1 MTHLLREELVRW
13 RDQGLPEDRKRVI
26 THLATCKACADA
38 YAELVREAP
47 ATQPLEHFNPADF
60 VKWGYAARK
69 SAGAS
74 VAPSVFMSW
83 KLWAGALSAAAVV
96 VLIVATGPD
105 LQRLFESSDGA
116 RGAGIELTAPT
127 ATGGTLPSLEWK
139 TGLTA
144 SRYRVELTD
153 PAGTTVY
160 QAETNASSVT
170 LPANVATALLPGA
183 SYTWRVTAL
192 DRDGQAIATAT
203 SVFLPNAPAR

>member
-13 RDQGLPEDRKRVI
+13 RDQGLPEDRERVI
-26 THLATCKACADA
+26 THLATCKTCADA

-60 VKWGYAARK
+60 VKRGYAARK
-69 SAGAS
+69 STGAPVAAGA
-74 VAPSVFMSW
+74 FMSW
-83 KLWAGALSAAAVV
+83 KLWAGAISAVALV
-96 VLIVATGPD
+96 VLVVATGPD
-105 LQRLFESSDGA
+105 LRRMLESSDGA
-116 RGAGIELTAPT
+116 RGAGIELTTPT

-153 PAGTTVY
+153 PAGATVY

-170 LPANVATALLPGA
+170 LPANVAGALLPGT
-183 SYTWRVTAL
+183 SYTWRVTAF
-192 DRDGQAIATAT
+192 DRDGQAMATAT
-203 SVFLPNAPAR
+203 SVFSPTGPAR